1 MATDVENWDDDADF
15 HGDLFSNSISAAPTS
30 LSSRMSIHSE
40 SIAGDEDWQVLL
52 TPNDDVSTQNAI
64 AHAKQAGI
72 PLPSN
77 VPSSALLGGS
87 IKKLSKKK
95 SRQKMDDDWGEDLE
109 LPSVGGLKLKK
120 KQSNANLRAPVTPAA
135 AEEEDD
141 DFDEWAEGSLGIRF
155 AGTKRGENR
164 NRSSSVSAMSPS
176 LGSCMTLESEE
187 EGLDGLVLPNGPIDF
202 EAALRKR
209 KLAETEPESEPEK
222 AAPLRTHRQEAQEP
236 EKKLQKPWTSVQD
249 DNHDDFFAD
258 IDMGHGDPFDPKK
271 LKTHRNIQQKNK
283 KPAAPSQ
290 RSGAS
295 TTLTF
300 TDKPVA
306 SRIPRPLSS
315 SKSSAK
321 LEPVFESGFNHQT
334 NPTARS
340 RRPEPTT
347 TSAQLLKSKRSM
359 PVLRNSFANQ
369 PASHPKPFLPAGNAH
384 AQSHNINARTG
395 QSHTRRDSDPNRS
408 QSPTMRSYSRMSNA
422 VGQDTPSRPTRRDLA
437 PSALAREASVKRP
450 MTKPTKRRN
459 FGDGS
464 ELENFDDLPT
474 SATKESRFVKQPSL
488 PKLGGTANAKPLRQA
503 LSHSKLQIGPD
514 RTAAATPMP
523 PTPRT
528 PSVKVDTGNSG
539 TPRFARDTAASRI
552 AREQRLNDA
561 RVQPQQRPRGEG
573 PLMPVSTNWKAQV
586 AARSPHTSPGAQRKR
601 KPGVLPQLIKPMGAH
616 VAKTE
621 KGMTY
626 NPLKLRWEGNE
637 NALHPF
643 ETHTNPL
650 PTPNHPYA
658 HANHS
663 LQHLP
668 STAAFQTHQS
678 NKSMTSLQHLA
689 HAHPHLAQAP
699 SGRPVSLPPQPPP
712 APASPPRPAL
722 IAPLSH
728 GNQGFQVVGGM
739 VFDPRRMCWLKM
751 GRDESGSVSGGGDD
765 DDDPFKG
772 LDDLPDE
779 RAARPKSGGGGGA
792 MEGVIDDGLEEHG
805 TMTTARA
812 GLNTHEE
819 FDVGPEFIRRQREEE
834 MLWRKRTEGW
844 FGQRRNELEEN
855 MAWKWSIRDLGNMR

>member
-1 MATDVENWDDDADF
+1 MATEVENWDEDADF
-15 HGDLFSNSISAAPTS
+15 QGDLFTNSMSAAPTS
-30 LSSRMSIHSE
+30 LSSRMSIQSE

-52 TPNDDVSTQNAI
+52 KPNDDLSTQNAI

-72 PLPSN
+72 PLPNN
-77 VPSSALLGGS
+77 VPSSALLGGT

-109 LPSVGGLKLKK
+109 LPSSGGLRLKK
-120 KQSNANLRAPVTPAA
+120 KRSIGNLRAPATPA

-187 EGLDGLVLPNGPIDF
+187 DGLDGLVLPNGPLDL

-209 KLAETEPESEPEK
+209 KYVDPEPEPEPEK
-222 AAPLRTHRQEAQEP
+222 AALFRTSHQLAQEP
-236 EKKLQKPWTSVQD
+236 QKKLQKPWASTQD
-249 DNHDDFFAD
+249 NTNDDFFAD
-258 IDMGHGDPFDPKK
+258 IEIGHNDAFDPKK
-271 LKTHRNIQQKNK
+271 LKSHRNIQHKNK
-283 KPAAPSQ
+283 KPSAPVQ
-290 RSGAS
+290 RPGAS

-321 LEPVFESGFNHQT
+321 LEPVFETGVGQII
-334 NPTARS
+334 NPTTRS

-359 PVLRNSFANQ
+359 PMLRSTYTPQ

-384 AQSHNINARTG
+384 AQSHNINARSA
-395 QSHTRRDSDPNRS
+395 QSHVRRDSDPNRS

-422 VGQDTPSRPTRRDLA
+422 VGSDTPSRATRRELA

-450 MTKPTKRRN
+450 MTKPTRRRN

-488 PKLGGTANAKPLRQA
+488 PKLGAAANSKPLRQA
-503 LSHSKLQIGPD
+503 LSHSKLQNGPD
-514 RTAAATPMP
+514 RTATATPMP

-528 PSVKVDTGNSG
+528 PSTKLDTTTSC

-561 RVQPQQRPRGEG
+561 KSQPQQRPRGEG

-586 AARSPHTSPGAQRKR
+586 AARSPYTSPNAQRKK
-601 KPGVLPQLIKPMGAH
+601 KPGILPQLIKPMGAH
-616 VAKTE
+616 VAK
-621 KGMTY
+621 
-626 NPLKLRWEGNE
+626 
-637 NALHPF
+637 
-643 ETHTNPL
+643 
-650 PTPNHPYA
+650 
-658 HANHS
+658 S
-663 LQHLP
+663 L
-668 STAAFQTHQS
+668 
-678 NKSMTSLQHLA
+678 
-689 HAHPHLAQAP
+689 
-699 SGRPVSLPPQPPP
+699 
-712 APASPPRPAL
+712 
-722 IAPLSH
+722 
-728 GNQGFQVVGGM
+728 
-739 VFDPRRMCWLKM
+739 
-751 GRDESGSVSGGGDD
+751 
-765 DDDPFKG
+765 
-772 LDDLPDE
+772 
-779 RAARPKSGGGGGA
+779 
-792 MEGVIDDGLEEHG
+792 
-805 TMTTARA
+805 
-812 GLNTHEE
+812 
-819 FDVGPEFIRRQREEE
+819 
-834 MLWRKRTEGW
+834 
-844 FGQRRNELEEN
+844 
-855 MAWKWSIRDLGNMR
+855 